1 MSDTWG
7 ISQDKSVEWNS
18 NRENGLAS
26 DPPSAI
32 HIVKAARA
40 SACSCHL
47 GDIKAVKS
55 LAWEPVCICY
65 KEFLRN
71 SLMFEYLH
79 VVEVDY
85 LVWNTP
91 DTWSPSSVH
100 PKPNVEKEQSLC
112 RQSRVH
118 ITVCQA

>member
-1 MSDTWG
+1 MSDTWR
-7 ISQDKSVEWNS
+7 ISQDKSVEWKS

-32 HIVKAARA
+32 HIVKAARV

-47 GDIKAVKS
+47 GEIKVVKS

-85 LVWNTP
+85 LLWNTP
-91 DTWSPSSVH
+91 DTRTPRSAHPNPS
-100 PKPNVEKEQSLC
+100 L
-112 RQSRVH
+112 
-118 ITVCQA
+118 